1 MAVKKMRSKT
11 KKSVSKRFKVT
22 NGGDL
27 IKGKLILN
35 KAGDNH
41 YLTRKPRRKVL
52 KARRDVVANKI
63 HNKLK
68 AII

>member
-1 MAVKKMRSKT
+1 MALKKMRSKT
-11 KKSVSKRFKVT
+11 KKSVSKRLKVT

-27 IKGKLILN
+27 LTGKLILN

-41 YLTRKPRRKVL
+41 YNTRKSRSRTI
-52 KARRDVVANKI
+52 KAKRDVIADKI

-68 AII
+68 AVI